1 MDPQVARDIAAAV
14 TNGSITS
21 RWWFYAL
28 LLVLPAIGAFVASI
42 GTTLFSEHT
51 KGRISRQTWLSQES
65 WKEKFKLYMELLDA
79 VDSVFHAA
87 NVVAFDSRV
96 FSVLPPNG
104 ESSIADGLSAFPEH
118 QDAINEQTSS
128 MGKIVQLSLKAQLLL
143 PKESND
149 ALEPVRN
156 AYVRATHIISISY
169 HTRESALAIAAGESK
184 TLLVASAKKD
194 LGV

>member
-1 MDPQVARDIAAAV
+1 MDPKVAQEIAAAV
-14 TNGSITS
+14 ADGSITS

-28 LLVLPAIGAFVASI
+28 LLVLPAIGAFVAGI

-51 KGRISRQTWLSQES
+51 KGRISRKTWLSQES

-87 NVVAFDSRV
+87 NEVAFDSRV
-96 FSVLPPNG
+96 FSVLPPDG
-104 ESSIADGLSAFPEH
+104 ESSIADGLRAFPDHEN
-118 QDAINEQTSS
+118 AIKEQASS

-156 AYVRATHIISISY
+156 AYIRATHVINISY
-169 HTRESALAIAAGESK
+169 RTRESALAIAAGESK
-184 TLLVASAKKD
+184 TLLVAAAKKD